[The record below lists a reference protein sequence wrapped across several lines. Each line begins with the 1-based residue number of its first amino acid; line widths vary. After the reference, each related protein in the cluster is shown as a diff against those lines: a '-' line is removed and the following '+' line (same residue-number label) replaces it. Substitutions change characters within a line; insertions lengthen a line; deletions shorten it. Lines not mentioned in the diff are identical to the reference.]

1 MDGKQTP
8 PAMHCKGSSPPASP
22 SYRDLGEDVDKQVQ
36 HSQDDGNPVATKPF
50 PQVFWHR
57 GDLGT
62 RAELLPPSSPS
73 PPLPKLRSADGLPG
87 ILSGRLKREEK
98 MGTKG
103 WGEDELGFCE
113 ELCT

>member
-1 MDGKQTP
+1 MMGI
-8 PAMHCKGSSPPASP
+8 
-22 SYRDLGEDVDKQVQ
+22 
-36 HSQDDGNPVATKPF
+36 
-50 PQVFWHR
+50 
-57 GDLGT
+57 
-62 RAELLPPSSPS
+62 LLPPNRFRRYSGIVVTWRPELSFCLPAALL
-73 PPLPKLRSADGLPG
+73 PPLPKLRSTDGLPG

>member
-1 MDGKQTP
+1 ML
-8 PAMHCKGSSPPASP
+8 CKGFSPLASP
-22 SYRDLGEDVDKQVQ
+22 SYRDLGEDVDKQVE

-73 PPLPKLRSADGLPG
+73 PPSSPNL
-87 ILSGRLKREEK
+87 EVQ
-98 MGTKG
+98 MVF
-103 WGEDELGFCE
+103 LGFLVG
-113 ELCT
+113 ELRGRRN